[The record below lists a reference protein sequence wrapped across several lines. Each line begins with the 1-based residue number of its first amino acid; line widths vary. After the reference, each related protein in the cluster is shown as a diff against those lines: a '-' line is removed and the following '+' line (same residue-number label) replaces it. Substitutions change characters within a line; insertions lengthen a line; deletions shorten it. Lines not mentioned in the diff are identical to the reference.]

1 MNENDYY
8 DVCIYDNDERF
19 HEYGHP
25 AEDDDDD
32 D

>member
-19 HEYGHP
+19 HGYGHT
-25 AEDDDDD
+25 AEEDCD
-32 D
+32 

>member
-25 AEDDDDD
+25 AEDYDND
-32 D
+32 